1 MIQERALSWAVAW
14 VDAEEIDRTDILS
27 ARMKA
32 MQLAIDRLRPSGG
45 FRPHRRQPGTGDAAP
60 PSPLSTE

>member
-1 MIQERALSWAVAW
+1 MIQERAFSWAVAW

-32 MQLAIDRLRPSGG
+32 MQLAIDRLEPSGG
-45 FRPHRRQPGTGDAAP
+45 FRPHRRQPGPGTQRRHHH
-60 PSPLSTE
+60 

>member
-1 MIQERALSWAVAW
+1 MAW

-32 MQLAIDRLRPSGG
+32 MQLAIDRLNPTADFALIDGNRDRGAQC
-45 FRPHRRQPGTGDAAP
+45 RHYH
-60 PSPLSTE
+60 